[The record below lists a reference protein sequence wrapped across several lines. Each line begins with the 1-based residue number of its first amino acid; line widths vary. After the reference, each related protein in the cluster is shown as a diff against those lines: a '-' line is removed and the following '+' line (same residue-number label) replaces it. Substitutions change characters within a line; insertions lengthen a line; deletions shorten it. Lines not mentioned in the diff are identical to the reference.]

1 MQEIAWY
8 ITIILM
14 GLLAL
19 VFLRV
24 VWTSNSQAP
33 YEEVARR
40 AYSYRGVLFWLVI
53 VAGVVITIAT
63 LTPWPHPTL
72 AATGNAQVVDAQAS
86 QWHWQLS
93 DAELRSGEPVEFR
106 VTSTD
111 VNHGFGIY
119 DSSMRMLAQVQA
131 MPGYTNKLRYTFEQ
145 PGEYRILCME
155 YCGVAHHAMMAT
167 LTVLPA
173 DK

>member
-63 LTPWPHPTL
+63 LMPWPHPSL

-93 DAELRSGEPVEFR
+93 NSDLRSGEPVEFR

-167 LTVLPA
+167 LTVFPA